1 MSNLNKGTNSIKNDK
16 VDWKWILL
24 TILIIYS
31 ANFFSGFIISSSLN
45 IAGLDASQS
54 YIKIAYFLTLISYF
68 IPFLFITIITLVQK
82 FNWKHIFYI
91 SIIFIILGFL
101 ENFFIGQK
109 TLTLVGMVINFVS
122 TLIIFALGKLFADI
136 ILKVYKKFFEKSN

>member
-1 MSNLNKGTNSIKNDK
+1 MSDLNKGTNSIKNDK

-54 YIKIAYFLTLISYF
+54 YIKIAYFLTLTLIL
-68 IPFLFITIITLVQK
+68 FLF
-82 FNWKHIFYI
+82 
-91 SIIFIILGFL
+91 FL
-101 ENFFIGQK
+101 LQ
-109 TLTLVGMVINFVS
+109 
-122 TLIIFALGKLFADI
+122 
-136 ILKVYKKFFEKSN
+136 

>member
-1 MSNLNKGTNSIKNDK
+1 ME
-16 VDWKWILL
+16 
-24 TILIIYS
+24 IIHDQ
-31 ANFFSGFIISSSLN
+31 GI
-45 IAGLDASQS
+45 
-54 YIKIAYFLTLISYF
+54 
-68 IPFLFITIITLVQK
+68 
-82 FNWKHIFYI
+82 
-91 SIIFIILGFL
+91 FL